1 VEALMK
7 DPTWMKV
14 QLVTAITATI
24 VMVGLFLYWTTVF
37 LRPFYPDAGPILRDH
52 LAAIIGLPIAA
63 IVSFVIVVV
72 LRQIEGPFE
81 ISGPSFTIKG
91 ATGPIIF
98 WALCF
103 FVIAWAI
110 KDLWILK

>member
-1 VEALMK
+1 MN
-7 DPTWMKV
+7 DPSWLVKA
-14 QLVTAITATI
+14 QLAAAIIATV
-24 VMVGLFLYWTTVF
+24 VMVGLFLYWTAVF

-52 LAAIIGLPIAA
+52 LAAIVGLPIAA

-72 LRQIEGPFE
+72 LRQIDGPFV
-81 ISGPSFTIKG
+81 INGPSFTVKG
-91 ATGPIIF
+91 ATGPVIF

-110 KDLWILK
+110 KEVWVLK